1 MYPAHTQLLAKWS
14 SPSIGDRRAT
24 GCLYMIR
31 VVTKCVSARQ
41 LIFYLCLTLFRVLT
55 ISYVIVA
62 FHYAAILI
70 YAALFLGIIVLGYLR
85 TSREADFIVRGLRSS
100 VTTGL
105 FLQDSFR

>member
-1 MYPAHTQLLAKWS
+1 
-14 SPSIGDRRAT
+14 
-24 GCLYMIR
+24 MIR
-31 VVTKCVSARQ
+31 VVTKCVSAKQ

-105 FLQDSFR
+105 FHQDSFR